1 MLFLSNLFQSELL
14 FPFLCVVL
22 AHKANPA
29 KHSRLPFSWVLFIV
43 FPPSIYWF
51 HYPTNH
57 LICAF
62 QFFLSFWTPN
72 PDLSAYPS
80 SLRHSFDSHF
90 LVDFF
95 TSQIVEKGIANNL
108 ILWMLLDFV
117 SSFWVHLDTFA
128 PA

>member
-1 MLFLSNLFQSELL
+1 MPFLSNLFQSELL
-14 FPFLCVVL
+14 FPFLCVAL
-22 AHKANPA
+22 AHKVNPA
-29 KHSRLPFSWVLFIV
+29 KHSHLPSSWVLFIA

-51 HYPTNH
+51 QNPKDH

-62 QFFLSFWTPN
+62 QFFLFFWTLN

-80 SLRHSFDSHF
+80 NLRHSFDSHF
-90 LVDFF
+90 LVDSS
-95 TSQIVEKGIANNL
+95 TSQIVEKGIVNSL
-108 ILWMLLDFV
+108 ILWTLLDFI